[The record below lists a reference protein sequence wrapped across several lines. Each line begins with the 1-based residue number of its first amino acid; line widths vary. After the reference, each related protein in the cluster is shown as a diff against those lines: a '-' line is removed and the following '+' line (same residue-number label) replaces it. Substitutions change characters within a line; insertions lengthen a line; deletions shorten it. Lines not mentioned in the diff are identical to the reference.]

1 MDEAPFDKDRMWYGS
16 SHSTDVGCEQ
26 QLKFSAV
33 KNSFIFTHGWPFSS
47 NHEQQRFDPT
57 VNSSRDIKSQHPE
70 LFWSPLKEAAAG
82 GYPALEFL

>member
-1 MDEAPFDKDRMWYGS
+1 MDKASCDKDRIDLVEEKTTVN

-57 VNSSRDIKSQHPE
+57 VNSSRDIKSRHP
-70 LFWSPLKEAAAG
+70 
-82 GYPALEFL
+82 